1 MDQQPSI
8 DDECFT
14 EAVRWHARLR
24 DADDDLRAA
33 HAAWLAADPRH
44 VRAMAEVESL
54 DERLEVPVRALAHLP
69 RPRRL
74 PRRRLAF
81 AAAAACVLL
90 TSIVTLHQR
99 DAHDAVTAV
108 GETRDVPLPD
118 GTHVT
123 LNTDSAIDVDI
134 DGDRRHVRLVRGEA
148 FFRVAHDAARPFT
161 VHTDNGEAR
170 VLGTV
175 FDVRVDDERT
185 RVGVVEG
192 RVAVH
197 GGTGDTLTLL
207 AGDAAALDATGA
219 QAASPGEADTLSAW
233 TRGQL
238 VFYRTPLSEVMAEL
252 GRYRRGGIWVRGSA
266 LRDRP
271 ISGAF
276 DVRDPDKA
284 LEAVVASLGL
294 RQTRVGPLLT
304 VVY

>member
-24 DADDDLRAA
+24 DADDTVRRA
-33 HAAWLAADPRH
+33 HAAWLSLDPRH
-44 VRAMAEVESL
+44 ALAMAEVESL
-54 DERLEVPVRALAHLP
+54 HAQLDEPVRAMCAPP
-69 RPRRL
+69 RPRRM
-74 PRRRLAF
+74 PRRRLAVAAV
-81 AAAAACVLL
+81 AAAIML
-90 TSIVTLHQR
+90 TGLVVIHQR

-108 GETRDVPLPD
+108 GETREVQLTD
-118 GTHVT
+118 GTQVT
-123 LNTDSAIDVDI
+123 LNTNSAIDVEI
-134 DGDRRHVRLVRGEA
+134 DGAGRHVRLVRGEA
-148 FFRVAHDAARPFT
+148 FFRVAHDASRPFT
-161 VHTDNGEAR
+161 VRTDSGEAR

-175 FDVRVDDERT
+175 FDVRVDENRT

-197 GGTGDTLTLL
+197 GGTDDTLTLL
-207 AGDAAALDATGA
+207 AGDAATLDTQGTH
-219 QAASPGEADTLSAW
+219 AAPPGDADTLSAW

-238 VFYRTPLSEVMAEL
+238 VFYRAPLSQVMDEL

-266 LRDRP
+266 LRDHP

-276 DVRDPDKA
+276 DIRDPDKA

-294 RQTRVGPLLT
+294 RQSRVGPLLT